1 MLCNL
6 SCIKVRLLYIFRN
19 GVNRLKLLKSK
30 YEDASC
36 RFVLRQLLQ
45 CCFYTEPE
53 GGIEISLVIIEERIF
68 SFVKEELTLRDMLLF
83 SVCTHLRDL
92 L

>member
-1 MLCNL
+1 
-6 SCIKVRLLYIFRN
+6 
-19 GVNRLKLLKSK
+19 
-30 YEDASC
+30 
-36 RFVLRQLLQ
+36 VLHQLLQ

-53 GGIEISLVIIEERIF
+53 GGIEISLAIIEERIF

-83 SVCTHLRDL
+83 SVCTHLLDL